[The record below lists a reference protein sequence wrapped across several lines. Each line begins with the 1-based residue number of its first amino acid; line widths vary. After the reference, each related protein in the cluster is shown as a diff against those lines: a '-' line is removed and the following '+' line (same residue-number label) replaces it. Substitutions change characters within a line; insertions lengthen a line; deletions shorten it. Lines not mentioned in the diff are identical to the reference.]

1 MSKLSDRLLEAKEAL
16 GLSASQMEKLA
27 EEGGYKLSNF
37 NAKVYT
43 NGSHGEPTLPTLEA
57 LAYVLR
63 IPLAEVLDLAGL
75 NEPEPFTPHR
85 SADMLTAPQRA
96 AVNEIIRLMAEGNR
110 RAGDEGADSTPAI
123 GADDKE
129 LARLYPVP
137 DVEDAA
143 ASTDVAEMQARE
155 RDWAERG
162 EESQVQDDD

>member
-1 MSKLSDRLLEAKEAL
+1 MLTPKQIKDARHRAGLTQEAL
-16 GLSASQMEKLA
+16 GAMVGVSHRTIGNWERGGTSPQAHEHKLRSALGEHLEESDGAPAPSLRGASDVELLA
-27 EEGGYKLSNF
+27 EIARRFS
-37 NAKVYT
+37 
-43 NGSHGEPTLPTLEA
+43 
-57 LAYVLR
+57 R
-63 IPLAEVLDLAGL
+63 
-75 NEPEPFTPHR
+75 
-85 SADMLTAPQRA
+85 TAH
-96 AVNEIIRLMAEGNR
+96 EDR